1 MLYDENGVAY
11 VEPPLLPE
19 EYHTFCIVKDYRRMS
34 CENERLKAQVKR
46 LQESLKRL
54 NMKQYA
60 QQKLLGTH
68 ADMLRR
74 SVKQM
79 KANGIQPS
87 KVVMEYGRDKQ
98 LWK

>member
-1 MLYDENGVAY
+1 MLYDEEGNVY
-11 VEPPLLPE
+11 IEPPLLPE

-34 CENERLKAQVKR
+34 YENECLKAQVKR

-60 QQKLLGTH
+60 QRKLLVTH

>member
-34 CENERLKAQVKR
+34 YENERLKAQVKR

-54 NMKQYA
+54 NNRQYA
-60 QQKLLGTH
+60 QQKLLKTH
-68 ADMLRR
+68 ADMLRH

-87 KVVMEYGRDKQ
+87 KVLMEYGKDKQ